1 MSFEAV
7 RYRASFAGTSGSLD
21 ADLTIPAWLGPHPAV
36 VLVGGRS
43 GPRDRG
49 RWVQTLAWY
58 GLAVLSWDSPGWGN
72 SAGTRRWQA
81 PDERTLEVVSAVEF
95 LRTVRDVS
103 PDRIAVIGS
112 DTGCWAA
119 ALGAALSSHIA
130 ATAMLAAPCGGAP
143 AQEANRLGQRLHA
156 HGFAPEEIALAQLVL
171 GERIRRLAQGDD
183 PGAILA
189 AEAPCRTSEW
199 YGWLPGNSVGELVA
213 FATLADYHPP
223 TVMASVHCPVLGVYG
238 EDDPATPAWPNAQLL
253 HDALAASP
261 GRDHQ
266 VMVLPHTDDAFAP
279 QAATTWLDPV
289 TSGSASGLPSAGS
302 WTMVRMPGDWHRDL
316 AGAVSDWLAS
326 RLGPYR
332 PSSATSSRSGTP
344 LPRAG

>member
-7 RYRASFAGTSGSLD
+7 RHRVSFVGASGPLD

-36 VLVGGRS
+36 VLMGGRS

-58 GLAVLSWDSPGWGN
+58 GLAVLSWDSPGWG
-72 SAGTRRWQA
+72 STAGIRHWQA
-81 PDERTLEVVSAVEF
+81 PDERTLELVSAVKF
-95 LRTVRDVS
+95 LQTIRDVS
-103 PDRIAVIGS
+103 PERIAVIGS

-119 ALGAALSSHIA
+119 ALGAALSSQIA
-130 ATAMLAAPCGGAP
+130 AVALLAAPCGGAP
-143 AQEANRLGQRLHA
+143 AQEVTRLGQRLHA
-156 HGFAPEEIALAQLVL
+156 RGFAPEEVALAQLIL
-171 GERIRRLAQGDD
+171 AERIRRLSQGED
-183 PGAILA
+183 PGAVLA
-189 AEAPCRTSEW
+189 AEGPCRTAGW
-199 YGWLPGNSVGELVA
+199 YSWLPGHSASELTA

-223 TVMASVHCPVLGVYG
+223 TLLGSVRCPVLGVYG

-253 HDALAASP
+253 HDALATSP

-266 VMVLPHTDDAFAP
+266 VLVLPRTDDAFAP
-279 QAATTWLDPV
+279 QPTTWPDPAATE
-289 TSGSASGLPSAGS
+289 SGSALPPAGS

-316 AGAVSDWLAS
+316 AGAVSDWLSS

-332 PSSATSSRSGTP
+332 PSSSTPTP